1 MQLISADTD
10 DIPATLLL
18 DKQRIKDMQKEFR
31 FLATAST
38 ILVSLTSSLSESS
51 VEEEL
56 SSLQI
61 EDGVLLHKTALLE
74 HLGKEIISPA
84 VELES
89 IIGAVSVALE
99 TKSNLSLDKRQ
110 SIINKLEQCTQI
122 TDSLNWLM

>member
-1 MQLISADTD
+1 MQLISTDTD

-38 ILVSLTSSLSESS
+38 ILVSLTSSLSEES

-61 EDGVLLHKTALLE
+61 EDGGLLS
-74 HLGKEIISPA
+74 EIISPA

-110 SIINKLEQCTQI
+110 SIINKLEQCTQT